1 MGERVCV
8 HALDRGGGHAL
19 GERRDVRRDRCASP
33 RICVYACAWMRAS
46 GDEQAVRFRRVR
58 DKHLTWVKLDGAPM
72 TSLELLAPVASEA
85 LRRSPFFGSVGGFL
99 ASAAVLRRIT
109 GNRTQPTC
117 VREPTWWQG
126 SARSAQRTVDLGEP
140 SSLLLAVLLAG
151 RRRRRRARRRRH
163 HRRAIVNLLLNLRP
177 AARCRVGVHSP
188 LPTTPHDTARHSTT
202 PRKGSLEDDETVG
215 RLPLTRILQ

>member
-1 MGERVCV
+1 MGERVCA

-33 RICVYACAWMRAS
+33 RICVCVCAWMSARQ
-46 GDEQAVRFRRVR
+46 EMRFRHMR

-109 GNRTQPTC
+109 GNRTQPC
-117 VREPTWWQG
+117 G
-126 SARSAQRTVDLGEP
+126 
-140 SSLLLAVLLAG
+140 
-151 RRRRRRARRRRH
+151 
-163 HRRAIVNLLLNLRP
+163 
-177 AARCRVGVHSP
+177 
-188 LPTTPHDTARHSTT
+188 
-202 PRKGSLEDDETVG
+202 
-215 RLPLTRILQ
+215 